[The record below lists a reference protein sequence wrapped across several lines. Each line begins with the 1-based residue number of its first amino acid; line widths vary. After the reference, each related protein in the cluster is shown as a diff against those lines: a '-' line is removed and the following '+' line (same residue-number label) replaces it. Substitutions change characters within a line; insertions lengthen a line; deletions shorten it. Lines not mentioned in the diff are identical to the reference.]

1 MNTMMI
7 MVEINTGLNDDV
19 GASALV
25 FPGKIDLE
33 VLEALSC
40 REGCTLAQ
48 DINVH
53 KVLIANDCRNVVL
66 VTSIEDGTMGSYA
79 HIV

>member
-1 MNTMMI
+1 MRWRVHGSI
-7 MVEINTGLNDDV
+7 GTG
-19 GASALV
+19 V
-25 FPGKIDLE
+25 FPGKTDPE

-40 REGCTLAQ
+40 REGCALAQ
-48 DINVH
+48 DINVR
-53 KVLIANDCRNVVL
+53 KVLIANDCRNV